1 MNVMTAERFLALTA
15 AYGADRRRWPEGERA
30 AAEAFAAGRPELARP
45 ALDEADAI
53 DTLLHRSP
61 TPRVSTALRDRV
73 LAAATLAG
81 GKARRAGRLWIDRLS
96 LAFGAGW
103 AAAACAGIV
112 AGVIMTGHLTAD
124 AQADAVL
131 YQASLLGMD
140 DTEVL
145 G

>member
-1 MNVMTAERFLALTA
+1 MTAERFLALVA

-30 AAEAFAAGRPELARP
+30 AAEGFAAAHADIAGP
-45 ALDEADAI
+45 ALAAADAI
-53 DTLLHRSP
+53 DALLHRSP
-61 TPRVSTALRDRV
+61 TPQVSPALRDRV
-73 LAAATLAG
+73 LAAAASAG
-81 GKARRAGRLWIDRLS
+81 GRAGKAGRVWIDRLA

-103 AAAACAGIV
+103 AVATCAGIA
-112 AGVIMTGHLTAD
+112 AGVMLTGHLTAD

-131 YQASLLGMD
+131 YQASLLGVD

>member
-1 MNVMTAERFLALTA
+1 MTAERFLALAA

-30 AAEAFAAGRPELARP
+30 AAEVFASTHPDLARP
-45 ALDEADAI
+45 VLAEADAL
-53 DTLLHRSP
+53 DALLHRSP
-61 TPRVSTALRDRV
+61 APQASMALRDRV
-73 LAAATLAG
+73 LAAATSAG
-81 GKARRAGRLWIDRLS
+81 GRAHRAGRLWIDRLS

-103 AAAACAGIV
+103 AAATCAGVV
-112 AGVIMTGHLTAD
+112 AGVLLTGHVTAD

-131 YQASLLGMD
+131 YQASLLGVD